1 MKTRVIS
8 GVVAALIGALVVWQ
22 YYTPVFDIAA
32 FAIYTVAVFEIY
44 RTFKEGNSKV
54 AAALLVVVGALI
66 IFDRYYATN
75 LIAIAVAFTVAAVF
89 IVVFDFENIKFT
101 SIASSVI
108 FAAYVLFGI
117 YNLVRLKRIMPIEY
131 YGCDAAF
138 LVILCAGIAWGGDI
152 MAYFSGYFFGK
163 HKMAPKLSPKK
174 TIEGAVGGVLGSI
187 VLALAMTYGYS
198 KLPLSANTVVGNIG
212 ENYLLL
218 ILFAALGSFVGMIGD
233 LFASAVK
240 RQQGIKDYG
249 NIMPGHGGVLD
260 RFDSFLLVA
269 VIISLMADF
278 IVLSNGVI

>member
-8 GVVAALIGALVVWQ
+8 GVVAAILGALVVSQ
-22 YYTPVFDIAA
+22 YYTPVFDVAA
-32 FAIYTVAVFEIY
+32 FLIYAIAVFEIY
-44 RTFKEGNSKV
+44 RTFKDGNSKV
-54 AAALLVVVGALI
+54 AAVLLAIVGALI

-101 SIASSVI
+101 SIASSVV
-108 FAAYVLFGI
+108 FSAYVLFGV
-117 YNLVRLKRIMPIEY
+117 YNLVRLKRIMPVEA
-131 YGCDAAF
+131 YGYDAAF
-138 LVILCAGIAWGGDI
+138 LVVLCAGIAWGGDI

-174 TIEGAVGGVLGSI
+174 TIEGAVGGILGSVVI
-187 VLALAMTYGYS
+187 AIAMTYGYS
-198 KLPLSANTVVGNIG
+198 KMPVSANTAVANIG

-218 ILFAALGSFVGMIGD
+218 ILFAALGSFVGMVGD

>member
-1 MKTRVIS
+1 M
-8 GVVAALIGALVVWQ
+8 LGALVVWQ
-22 YYTPVFDIAA
+22 YYTPIFDIAA
-32 FAIYTVAVFEIY
+32 FAIYVIAVFEIY
-44 RTFKEGNSKV
+44 RTFKDGNSKV
-54 AAALLVVVGALI
+54 AAVLLAVVGALI

-75 LIAIAVAFTVAAVF
+75 LIAIAVGFTVAAVF

-101 SIASSVI
+101 SIASSLI

-117 YNLVRLKRIMPIEY
+117 YNLVRLKRIMPMAEY
-131 YGCDAAF
+131 GYDAVF

-152 MAYFSGYFFGK
+152 MAYFSGYLFGK

-174 TIEGAVGGVLGSI
+174 TIEGAIGGVLGSVVI
-187 VLALAMTYGYS
+187 ALGMTYAYS
-198 KLPLSANTVVGNIG
+198 KMPFSVNTVVGDIG
-212 ENYLLL
+212 ENYISL
-218 ILFAALGSFVGMIGD
+218 IIFAALGSFVGMIGD

>member
-8 GVVAALIGALVVWQ
+8 GVVAALLGALVVWQ
-22 YYTPVFDIAA
+22 YYTPIFDIAA
-32 FAIYTVAVFEIY
+32 FAIYVIAVFEIY
-44 RTFKEGNSKV
+44 RTFKEGISKV
-54 AAALLVVVGALI
+54 AAVLLAVVGALI
-66 IFDRYYATN
+66 IFDRYYETN
-75 LIAIAVAFTVAAVF
+75 LIAIAVGFTVAAVF

-101 SIASSVI
+101 SIASSLI

-117 YNLVRLKRIMPIEY
+117 YNLVRLKRIMPMEQ
-131 YGCDAAF
+131 YGCDAVF

-152 MAYFSGYFFGK
+152 MAYFSGYLFGK

-174 TIEGAVGGVLGSI
+174 TIEGAIGGVLGSVVI
-187 VLALAMTYGYS
+187 ALGMTYAYS
-198 KLPLSANTVVGNIG
+198 KMPFSANTVVGNIS
-212 ENYLLL
+212 ENYILL

>member
-8 GVVAALIGALVVWQ
+8 GVVAALLGALVVWQ
-22 YYTPVFDIAA
+22 YYTPIFDIAA
-32 FAIYTVAVFEIY
+32 FAIYVIAVFEIY

-54 AAALLVVVGALI
+54 AAVLLAVVGALI
-66 IFDRYYATN
+66 IFDRYYETN
-75 LIAIAVAFTVAAVF
+75 LIAIAVGFTVAAVF

-101 SIASSVI
+101 SIASSLI

-117 YNLVRLKRIMPIEY
+117 YNLVRLKRIMPMEQ
-131 YGCDAAF
+131 YGCDAVF

-152 MAYFSGYFFGK
+152 MAYFSGYLFGK

-174 TIEGAVGGVLGSI
+174 TIEGAIGGVLGSVVI
-187 VLALAMTYGYS
+187 ALGMTYTYS
-198 KLPLSANTVVGNIG
+198 KMPFSANTVVGNIS
-212 ENYLLL
+212 ENYILL

>member
-8 GVVAALIGALVVWQ
+8 GIVALLIGAVVVAQ
-22 YYTPVFDIAA
+22 YYTPIFDIAA
-32 FAIYTVAVFEIY
+32 FAVYAIAVFEIY

-54 AAALLVVVGALI
+54 AAALLVAVGALI

-89 IVVFDFENIKFT
+89 IVVFDFEKINFM
-101 SIASSVI
+101 SIASSVV

-117 YNLVRLKRIMPIEY
+117 YNLVRLKRIMPMESF
-131 YGCDAAF
+131 GHDAVF
-138 LVILCAGIAWGGDI
+138 LVVLCAGIAWGGDS
-152 MAYFSGYFFGK
+152 MAYFGGYFFGK

-174 TIEGAVGGVLGSI
+174 TIEGAVSGVLGSVVI
-187 VLALAMTYGYS
+187 ALLMTYAYS
-198 KLPLSANTVVGNIG
+198 KMPISANTAVANLG
-212 ENYLLL
+212 ENWIFLAV
-218 ILFAALGSFVGMIGD
+218 FAALGSFVGIVGD

-260 RFDSFLLVA
+260 RFDSFILVA
-269 VIISLMADF
+269 TIISLMADF
-278 IVLSNGVI
+278 IVLSGGAV

>member
-8 GVVAALIGALVVWQ
+8 GVVAALLGALVVWQ
-22 YYTPVFDIAA
+22 YYTPIFDIAA
-32 FAIYTVAVFEIY
+32 FAIYVIAVFEIY

-54 AAALLVVVGALI
+54 AAVLLAVVGALI
-66 IFDRYYATN
+66 IFDRYYETN
-75 LIAIAVAFTVAAVF
+75 LIAIAVGFTVAAVF

-101 SIASSVI
+101 SIASSLI

-117 YNLVRLKRIMPIEY
+117 YNLVRLKRIMPMEQ
-131 YGCDAAF
+131 YGCDAVF

-152 MAYFSGYFFGK
+152 MAYFAGYLFGK

-174 TIEGAVGGVLGSI
+174 TIEGAIGGVLGSVVI
-187 VLALAMTYGYS
+187 ALGMTYAYS
-198 KLPLSANTVVGNIG
+198 KMPFSANTVVGNIS
-212 ENYLLL
+212 ENYILL

>member
-8 GVVAALIGALVVWQ
+8 GIVGAIIGAVVVTQ
-22 YYTPVFDIAA
+22 YYTALFDIAA
-32 FAIYTVAVFEIY
+32 FAVYAIAVFEIY
-44 RTFKEGNSKV
+44 RTFKDGNSKI
-54 AAALLVVVGALI
+54 AAALLALVGALI
-66 IFDRYYATN
+66 LFDRYYATN
-75 LIAIAVAFTVAAVF
+75 LIAIAVGFTVAAVF
-89 IVVFDFENIKFT
+89 IVVFDFEKIKFT
-101 SIASSVI
+101 SIASSII

-117 YNLVRLKRIMPIEY
+117 YNLVRLKRIMPMDA
-131 YGCDAAF
+131 YGYDGAF
-138 LVILCAGIAWGGDI
+138 LVVLCAGIAWGGDI
-152 MAYFSGYFFGK
+152 MAYFSGYLFGK

-174 TIEGAVGGVLGSI
+174 TVEGAIGGVLGSV
-187 VLALAMTYGYS
+187 VLALLMTYVYA
-198 KLPLSANTVVGNIG
+198 LTPFSANSVVANVGDNW
-212 ENYLLL
+212 LL
-218 ILFAALGSFVGMIGD
+218 IVIFAAIGSIVGIIGD

>member
-8 GVVAALIGALVVWQ
+8 GIVAALLGAVVVSQ
-22 YYTPVFDIAA
+22 YYTPIFDIAA
-32 FAIYTVAVFEIY
+32 FIIYGVAVYEIY
-44 RTFKEGNSKV
+44 RTFKDGNSKI
-54 AAALLVVVGALI
+54 AAILLAAVGALI

-117 YNLVRLKRIMPIEY
+117 YNLVRLKRIMPMEQ
-131 YGCDAAF
+131 YGYDAAF
-138 LVILCAGIAWGGDI
+138 LVVLCAGIAWGGDI

-174 TIEGAVGGVLGSI
+174 TIEGAVGGVIGSVI
-187 VLALAMTYGYS
+187 LALLMTFVYS
-198 KLPLSANTVVGNIG
+198 KLPFSANTVVANLG
-212 ENYLLL
+212 ENSASL